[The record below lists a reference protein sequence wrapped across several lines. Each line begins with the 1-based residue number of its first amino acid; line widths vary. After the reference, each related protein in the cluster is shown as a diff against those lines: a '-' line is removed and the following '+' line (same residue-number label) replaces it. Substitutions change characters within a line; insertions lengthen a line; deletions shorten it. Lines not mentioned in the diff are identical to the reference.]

1 MKNQMPKPQEYTDS
15 FILTWKLF
23 LDGEVFKVCQIQSKE
38 SEVKRFIYF
47 NRYKIVNIVKTCR
60 VLMQIS
66 DRVCVMRVL
75 KQAGRT
81 ERIL

>member
-1 MKNQMPKPQEYTDS
+1 MFDS
-15 FILTWKLF
+15 EADNLLKTGFFRWPPRS
-23 LDGEVFKVCQIQSKE
+23 SKYVKSSRKTL

-81 ERIL
+81 ERIP